1 MPRIIITEPGKSPQP
16 YRLKVDRSETK
27 IGRGSD
33 NDILIEAG
41 SASTHHC
48 VMKRGS
54 GGFILQD
61 LGSTNGIKVSD
72 TLFRIID
79 LEDGMFVKIGDDV
92 TLEYTL
98 TDDEITVLGAEA
110 FKSRQQAMLPKADP
124 TPAIQEQ
131 AEEDFFEGLEDF
143 EDEMEEEEEE
153 RYSPPSVARRGM
165 SSILYAILAILAL
178 ALGFY
183 ARHYQDVIMAP
194 AKDAPALAPA
204 SD

>member
-54 GGFILQD
+54 GGFILED
-61 LGSTNGIKVSD
+61 LGSTNGIKVNG

-98 TDDEITVLGAEA
+98 TDEEIAELGAEV
-110 FKSRQQAMLPKADP
+110 FTSRQQAMLPQADP
-124 TPAIQEQ
+124 EPTIQEEP
-131 AEEDFFEGLEDF
+131 EEDFLEEFEDF
-143 EDEMEEEEEE
+143 EDEVEEE
-153 RYSPPSVARRGM
+153 RYSPPSVAKSGM
-165 SSILYAILAILAL
+165 SSILYVILAILAL

-183 ARHYQDVIMAP
+183 TRHYQDVIMAP
-194 AKDAPALAPA
+194 AKEAPAAAPA
-204 SD
+204 SE